1 MKSKSKDSE
10 TGEEEI
16 AATQTDQEEGNTE
29 IAKTEAVEPN
39 AEKQQENLTDL
50 QERQQKAAE
59 EKEIKE
65 QAKPENVQVDE
76 KKGSTVTVTT
86 TTQSHAE

>member
-39 AEKQQENLTDL
+39 AEK
-50 QERQQKAAE
+50 
-59 EKEIKE
+59 
-65 QAKPENVQVDE
+65 
-76 KKGSTVTVTT
+76 
-86 TTQSHAE
+86 